1 MCIPF
6 HITHRLK
13 QLAFLG
19 AGGES
24 LILKVIIQLMW
35 EESDSAG
42 EKKDTEP
49 TLMISHLHFTGH
61 DTKLHLH
68 TKLHLFSY
76 HSLTFKHT

>member
-6 HITHRLK
+6 NITHRLK
-13 QLAFLG
+13 QLATVF
-19 AGGES
+19 
-24 LILKVIIQLMW
+24 KVIIQLMW

-76 HSLTFKHT
+76 HSFTFKHT